1 MNRHDELND
10 VIVTGGLK
18 ALANPQTST
27 CHSLVLSSVYDS
39 VYFVRKL
46 HVANVSLNSRNI
58 PNRTT
63 LSASKLSM
71 SGAHCQYQ
79 YIYIQTYVTV
89 CIMCMCMTYIL
100 YISRVEIE
108 HIHVDSKHIF
118 IQINAITSDLNE
130 NI

>member
-39 VYFVRKL
+39 VYFVRNL

-79 YIYIQTYVTV
+79 YIYTYTV

-100 YISRVEIE
+100 YIYIY
-108 HIHVDSKHIF
+108 HMSK
-118 IQINAITSDLNE
+118 LN
-130 NI
+130 IYM

>member
-39 VYFVRKL
+39 VYFVRNL

-79 YIYIQTYVTV
+79 YIYTYSMYNVYV
-89 CIMCMCMTYIL
+89 YDIHIIYI
-100 YISRVEIE
+100 YIY
-108 HIHVDSKHIF
+108 HMSK
-118 IQINAITSDLNE
+118 LN
-130 NI
+130 IYM

>member
-79 YIYIQTYVTV
+79 YIYIYKHMLQYV
-89 CIMCMCMTYIL
+89 
-100 YISRVEIE
+100 
-108 HIHVDSKHIF
+108 
-118 IQINAITSDLNE
+118 
-130 NI
+130 

>member
-79 YIYIQTYVTV
+79 YIYIYTNICYSMYNVYVYD
-89 CIMCMCMTYIL
+89 IHIIYITC
-100 YISRVEIE
+100 R
-108 HIHVDSKHIF
+108 
-118 IQINAITSDLNE
+118 N
-130 NI
+130 